1 MPPHAPR
8 STNCKKLDRFLST
21 ASASG
26 LLAFRAKALRGNC
39 RGNLAGR
46 KITQIESGR
55 GKCTTVQETQARDRA
70 RRHAVLLRANCASFP
85 EARICGV
92 LFGHIRLKE
101 ARKKVGAAPMRIL
114 LVEDHAALA
123 NQVVSRIERAGYD
136 VDRVDTI
143 ERAVLAVDSS
153 AYSLA
158 LLDRRLPDGDGISL
172 IPRLRKKQPAIRI
185 LMLTALDA
193 IDDKINGLEAGADDY
208 LTKPFNLDE
217 MIARIRAQLRN
228 RGCDPTPPVEIGAL
242 SFDLDQRSVSI
253 LGQPTVFSRGEL
265 ILLETLIRR
274 ANCVVSRE
282 ALNAQLYGHG
292 LETQDH
298 ALTSLVS
305 RLRIRLTQLRAGV
318 EIHSARALG
327 YILREIKSEEYGA

>member
-1 MPPHAPR
+1 
-8 STNCKKLDRFLST
+8 
-21 ASASG
+21 
-26 LLAFRAKALRGNC
+26 
-39 RGNLAGR
+39 
-46 KITQIESGR
+46 
-55 GKCTTVQETQARDRA
+55 
-70 RRHAVLLRANCASFP
+70 
-85 EARICGV
+85 
-92 LFGHIRLKE
+92 
-101 ARKKVGAAPMRIL
+101 MRIL

-123 NQVVSRIERAGYD
+123 NQVVSRIERAGYA

-143 ERAVLAVDSS
+143 ERAVLALDGS

-172 IPRLRKKQPAIRI
+172 ISRLRKKQPAVRI

-193 IDDKINGLEAGADDY
+193 IDDKINGLDAGADDY

-217 MIARIRAQLRN
+217 MIARIRARLRN
-228 RGCDPTPPVEIGAL
+228 RGGDPTPPVGIGAL
-242 SFDLDQRSVSI
+242 SFDLDQRTVSI
-253 LGQPTVFSRGEL
+253 SNRAVVFSRGEL
-265 ILLETLIRR
+265 ILLETLLRR

-292 LETQDH
+292 MEIQDH

-305 RLRIRLTQLRAGV
+305 RLRVRLNQLNAGV

-327 YILREIKSEEYGA
+327 YIIRELRLNEDDA